1 MVLLLFRT
9 PRSFLPPDTARC
21 RSLQADKRCITK
33 ITNTAPPLSQQR
45 KITAILSTWDEAIQ
59 TAIQLLK
66 AKQERKRGLMQQLL
80 SGKKRLPGF
89 SEEWYEVKSGEI
101 FKNISIKNHPNEEL
115 LSATQDRGVIPRSM
129 LEGRVAMPESET
141 KAYKLVKKGNF
152 LISLRS
158 FQGGI
163 EYSEYQGI
171 VSPAYTVLTSRLT
184 IDEGFY
190 KHYFKSGRFIRKLG
204 VAIIGIRD
212 GKQISFDD
220 FSVIK
225 IPQPVFQE
233 QCAIAAVL
241 NAADDEIRLAKVE
254 VDALKQQKRGLMQE
268 LLTGKTMVKVEEEE
282 HQSDLLKSTLV

>member
-1 MVLLLFRT
+1 
-9 PRSFLPPDTARC
+9 
-21 RSLQADKRCITK
+21 
-33 ITNTAPPLSQQR
+33 
-45 KITAILSTWDEAIQ
+45 
-59 TAIQLLK
+59 
-66 AKQERKRGLMQQLL
+66 
-80 SGKKRLPGF
+80 
-89 SEEWYEVKSGEI
+89 
-101 FKNISIKNHPNEEL
+101 
-115 LSATQDRGVIPRSM
+115 
-129 LEGRVAMPESET
+129 MPESET

-220 FSVIK
+220 FSIIK
-225 IPQPVFQE
+225 IPQPSLQE
-233 QCAIAAVL
+233 QQAIAAVL
-241 NAADDEIRLAKVE
+241 NAADYELRLTTEEIE
-254 VDALKQQKRGLMQE
+254 ALKQQKRGLMQQ
-268 LLTGKTMVKVEEEE
+268 LLTGQKLVTVDEQE
-282 HQSDLLKSTLV
+282 HQYDLLKSTAV